1 MKIEFNLKKINLSK
15 KGKEQGCLISYEKGT
30 EPCVLTYTDIEFCEK
45 NFEGVDLFDALNNL
59 RLFLESE
66 GWLLICTGSRI
77 DAYPSG
83 MSRQMSNGRKAY
95 LHEMN
100 VKPEKKSVVD
110 IFTNAPLEK
119 IGTINEQNKYMEEWR
134 NSI

>member
-15 KGKEQGCLISYEKGT
+15 KGEELDCLISYEKGL
-30 EPCVLTYTDIEFCEK
+30 EPCVLTYTDTEFCGK
-45 NFEGVDLFDALNNL
+45 RFKGSDLFDALKNV
-59 RLFLESE
+59 RLFLERE
-66 GWLLICTGSRI
+66 GWLLVCAGSRI

-83 MSRQMSNGRKAY
+83 MSRQMSNGRKVY

-100 VKPEKKSVVD
+100 TKPGRSSVVD
-110 IFTNAPLEK
+110 IFDNAPLEK
-119 IGTINEQNKYMEEWR
+119 IGTINEQHEYMEEWR